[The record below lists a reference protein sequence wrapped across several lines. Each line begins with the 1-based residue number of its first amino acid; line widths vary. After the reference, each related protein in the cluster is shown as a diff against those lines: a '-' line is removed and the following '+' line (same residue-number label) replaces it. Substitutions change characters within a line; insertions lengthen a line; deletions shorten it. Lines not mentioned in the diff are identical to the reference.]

1 MMKKMNKGKLKKRN
15 RIIVLMCVTVILVF
29 GGGYTFYLNELSA
42 VNEKKENVIFVIEEG
57 ETMSSV
63 LDRLQQQNLIK
74 NSTIAGIH
82 ARLSNQTQNK
92 AGSFILN
99 DSMSVD
105 EILHTLNDAAA
116 ASANQVLI
124 TFPEGKWAK
133 DYADLLHQ
141 NLGIDSSKLLK
152 LWNDQDYIEELAADY
167 AFLNADDLN
176 NDAYRVKLEGYLF
189 PETYAFDKDATED
202 EITRT
207 FLDHFETIYEKYKAD
222 IDSSELSLHE
232 LITLASIVQYEAA
245 TSEDMQR
252 IAGVFYN
259 RLKADMPLQSTVTVC
274 YALYDDLDRS
284 DTDSWKAC
292 EASTD
297 IDSPYNTYLHSGLP
311 VGPILNPGEEAIE
324 AVLHPEN
331 NDYLFFIA
339 DINGVKGEAGKVYYS
354 RTYEEHQKLQ
364 EELNLIF

>member
-116 ASANQVLI
+116 ARANQVLI
-124 TFPEGKWAK
+124 TFP
-133 DYADLLHQ
+133 
-141 NLGIDSSKLLK
+141 
-152 LWNDQDYIEELAADY
+152 
-167 AFLNADDLN
+167 
-176 NDAYRVKLEGYLF
+176 
-189 PETYAFDKDATED
+189 
-202 EITRT
+202 
-207 FLDHFETIYEKYKAD
+207 
-222 IDSSELSLHE
+222 
-232 LITLASIVQYEAA
+232 
-245 TSEDMQR
+245 
-252 IAGVFYN
+252 
-259 RLKADMPLQSTVTVC
+259 
-274 YALYDDLDRS
+274 
-284 DTDSWKAC
+284 
-292 EASTD
+292 
-297 IDSPYNTYLHSGLP
+297 
-311 VGPILNPGEEAIE
+311 
-324 AVLHPEN
+324 
-331 NDYLFFIA
+331 
-339 DINGVKGEAGKVYYS
+339 
-354 RTYEEHQKLQ
+354 
-364 EELNLIF
+364 